1 MEYIDNNDEGV
12 GAMPQ
17 PTTYTTTPT
26 KPFQQNKQTLPLHS
40 WFDDDIYLHMYR
52 LLFLSKTPY
61 PPNGSG
67 SLRTDEQ
74 NAASK
79 ALVLSQTLISS
90 SYNTTKKTN
99 SNDKSNL

>member
-17 PTTYTTTPT
+17 PTTHTTTRT
-26 KPFQQNKQTLPLHS
+26 KPFQQNKKTLPLHS
-40 WFDDDIYLHMYR
+40 WFR
-52 LLFLSKTPY
+52 LLLLSNPPY

-67 SLRTDEQ
+67 SLRSDEQ

-79 ALVLSQTLISS
+79 ARVLSQTLISS
-90 SYNTTKKTN
+90 SYTTTKKTN